1 MHPCILD
8 LSCPLFTKYMT
19 LILHDIPASEV
30 HYMKAMNEAWPR
42 TKRWT
47 LNFSILVLTA
57 SAILLKQKRY
67 IWSSRLVVK
76 VDHQGWSLKL
86 VANVGRHCWSPML
99 VVKVVVIA
107 SPSISNISRG
117 VFFMGRVDTSFL
129 ESVFNVWV
137 DFRFLRTLEQASL
150 QRESSSQSRSWTF
163 LQPTKRSIFGPNMK
177 ASLYESMIFIALV
190 LMASDFSWFTGPEY
204 HFS

>member
-19 LILHDIPASEV
+19 LILHDILASEV
-30 HYMKAMNEAWPR
+30 HYMRQWMKPDQEQR
-42 TKRWT
+42 DELWT
-47 LNFSILVLTA
+47 FQSWSWQHRLSSWNKKDIFGR
-57 SAILLKQKRY
+57 QGR
-67 IWSSRLVVK
+67 SSRLLSL
-76 VDHQGWSLKL
+76 HHLAYLMCQGGCFLWEEWILL
-86 VANVGRHCWSPML
+86 FWR
-99 VVKVVVIA
+99 
-107 SPSISNISRG
+107 
-117 VFFMGRVDTSFL
+117 VFL
-129 ESVFNVWV
+129 IY

>member
-30 HYMKAMNEAWPR
+30 HYMRQWMKPDQEQR
-42 TKRWT
+42 DELWT
-47 LNFSILVLTA
+47 FQSWSWQHRLSSWNKKDIFGRQGWSSRLV
-57 SAILLKQKRY
+57 IKVGRQG
-67 IWSSRLVVK
+67 WSSRLVVK
-76 VDHQGWSLKL
+76 VGRQGRSSRLLSLHHL
-86 VANVGRHCWSPML
+86 AYLMCQGGCFLWEEWILLFWR
-99 VVKVVVIA
+99 
-107 SPSISNISRG
+107 
-117 VFFMGRVDTSFL
+117 VFL
-129 ESVFNVWV
+129 IY

-150 QRESSSQSRSWTF
+150 QRENSSQSRSWTF
-163 LQPTKRSIFGPNMK
+163 LQPIKRSIFGRNMK
-177 ASLYESMIFIALV
+177 ASLYDFMIFLALV